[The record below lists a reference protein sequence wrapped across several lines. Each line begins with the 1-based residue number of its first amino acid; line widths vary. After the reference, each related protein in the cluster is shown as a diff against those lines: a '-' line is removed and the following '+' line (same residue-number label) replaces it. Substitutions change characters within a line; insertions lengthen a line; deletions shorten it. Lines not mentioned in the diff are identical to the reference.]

1 MYLMLILLQEVF
13 NVNFDYKKYKDGQ
26 LKTFFV
32 GGPNSRKDF
41 HMEEGEEF
49 FYMLKGDMRL
59 VVAEKG
65 QFRDIKI
72 REGEVFL
79 LPAQRSS
86 SETDLLR
93 YYIDGSDEI
102 LYEKWFHCE
111 NLEELG
117 PLIKEYF
124 NSEAHKTGRPIP
136 GSLLKDKLIKQ
147 DFNRRLDDPFP
158 LRNWLKN
165 NEEIL
170 DREGKKRL
178 FEGNYVSREKMM
190 MLRKRLPIAVSTFCF
205 DLLRRCG
212 TLLVRGCSEL
222 PFPLP
227 PNNTT

>member
-1 MYLMLILLQEVF
+1 MIHAAIYL
-13 NVNFDYKKYKDGQ
+13 
-26 LKTFFV
+26 LKSITNQV
-32 GGPNSRKDF
+32 
-41 HMEEGEEF
+41 
-49 FYMLKGDMRL
+49 Y
-59 VVAEKG
+59 
-65 QFRDIKI
+65 
-72 REGEVFL
+72 VFL
-79 LPAQRSS
+79 LPARIPHSPQRSADTLGLVIERERSS

-93 YYIDGSDEI
+93 YYVDGSDEI

-158 LRNWLKN
+158 LRNWLKV

-178 FEGNYVSREKMM
+178 FEGNYVSRIHVLGKGTHTADVD
-190 MLRKRLPIAVSTFCF
+190 LPETFLWQIEGKS
-205 DLLRRCG
+205 DIQVNGKDYELLQNQ
-212 TLLVRGCSEL
+212 TLLIHAGDRYSIENGFGDRTLSVVMN
-222 PFPLP
+222 PV
-227 PNNTT
+227 